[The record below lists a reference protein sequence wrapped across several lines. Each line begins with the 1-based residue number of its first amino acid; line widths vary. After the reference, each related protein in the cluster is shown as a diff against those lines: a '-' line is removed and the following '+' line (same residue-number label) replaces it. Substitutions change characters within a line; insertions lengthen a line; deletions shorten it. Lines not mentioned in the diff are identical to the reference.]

1 MFLCVGA
8 LAFGTHHLITM
19 RRSEKRRER
28 FATESF
34 ALQMQRVGLAAKWH
48 IPHDAPT
55 ARLSGVGASAG
66 RTSLQRSL
74 EL

>member
-34 ALQMQRVGLAAKWH
+34 ALQMQRVGLAAK
-48 IPHDAPT
+48 
-55 ARLSGVGASAG
+55 
-66 RTSLQRSL
+66 
-74 EL
+74 